1 MEAAKAPAQ
10 FFDGTG
16 AEANGDLFVNPT
28 DGQLR
33 APDAIYRL
41 AAELVK
47 PYRIEGSPGWT
58 GVQRALKFIRQLCY
72 RLTKGKDVVVGAL
85 DLYLSYL
92 IANYGL
98 YKPARAASL
107 SSTRWI
113 NLVKPHFSSFSFSIH
128 VVWSMDKFSHLT
140 SYSYLFFFWRREMI
154 FSTTNFMT
162 VPSSLVTLIFSFINF
177 SSSGVYCM
185 VTLVKFSLSSPV

>member
-1 MEAAKAPAQ
+1 MCGCCHMAAPRTNLTFWPPDKPLILLCVPNSASRPKSIKCFSTLAVVS
-10 FFDGTG
+10 G
-16 AEANGDLFVNPT
+16 
-28 DGQLR
+28 R
-33 APDAIYRL
+33 A
-41 AAELVK
+41 
-47 PYRIEGSPGWT
+47 
-58 GVQRALKFIRQLCY
+58 
-72 RLTKGKDVVVGAL
+72 
-85 DLYLSYL
+85 
-92 IANYGL
+92 